1 GYLFPMVQNRLDITV
16 HQFQGFPWRYL
27 HQISPVKLQVEIGR
41 PETRRVETR
50 KETAKEGTLVFL
62 QAFAIILCLGILDFS
77 FPVAHGKQQK
87 RRGKIQRCLPFCK
100 DFLASN
106 QNGVSL
112 LLLIFFP
119 FVFCLLTDICCH
131 AKQVFLC
138 KRTCPVC
145 VSPSSL
151 LRTQMSSV
159 IKNPVNF

>member
-1 GYLFPMVQNRLDITV
+1 MGWSFQCLTTGEGDFCLEYL
-16 HQFQGFPWRYL
+16 
-27 HQISPVKLQVEIGR
+27 
-41 PETRRVETR
+41 TRRRAILPRNKEWIRVHFRMQEKVRLPFSLMAHKPWTR
-50 KETAKEGTLVFL
+50 RDFKA
-62 QAFAIILCLGILDFS
+62 CLWF
-77 FPVAHGKQQK
+77 
-87 RRGKIQRCLPFCK
+87 RRTIQRCRHFCK
-100 DFLASN
+100 VIFLASN

-112 LLLIFFP
+112 LLLMFFFP

-159 IKNPVNF
+159 IKNPVNFWKETDGYPTRT